1 MHNALKTVIGTLTD
15 MSNELITLTDMAS
28 HELNTLKDMT
38 RNRLQ
43 LARQET

>member
-1 MHNALKTVIGTLTD
+1 

-28 HELNTLKDMT
+28 HELNTLTDMT
-38 RNRLQ
+38 RNRLH